1 MSFSVPVKRIG
12 TKAHLEEFLKS
23 NAYEEYIRY
32 IERLNEAVK
41 NLKIETELELSKVNL
56 DCARSWTWKTE
67 YIVLYRMLNEF

>member
-1 MSFSVPVKRIG
+1 MKLSFSFDIMSFSVPVKRIG

-56 DCARSWTWKTE
+56 DCARS
-67 YIVLYRMLNEF
+67 